1 MRRLNQ
7 DLKEGSFLRAYL
19 LYGNEEY
26 LIRSYAERLEKAA
39 ANGDTMNVS
48 VVSGHDLSAE
58 TLSDFTDAMPFMA
71 EKRVLVVK
79 DSGIFKS
86 TPDAFVR
93 WIEGLPAT
101 ACVIFTE
108 SEADKRSRG
117 FKAVEKIGYC
127 CRLDHPDEET
137 LGKWIL
143 SSLKKR
149 GLSITK
155 GAYQKLLLYLD
166 GDMENAK
173 NELEKLMD
181 YAEGSAGITASDVD
195 TIVTKRTEARVFEL
209 VEYVSAGKRN
219 ESMALYYD
227 LLSLKE
233 PPSRLLFL
241 LERQFRQLLYVKEMQ
256 ALRTPGP
263 VIADSLGVRPFVI
276 SKLSAVERRFTA
288 VELKEALRMLL
299 EHEEAVKTGD
309 LQPELAIELAIA
321 SLTA

>member
-58 TLSDFTDAMPFMA
+58 TLSDFTDSMPFMA

-173 NELEKLMD
+173 NELEKLTREIGMYVNNIVVTD
-181 YAEGSAGITASDVD
+181 VQASDQAMQVINETNQYLLD
-195 TIVTKRTEARVFEL
+195 AGFPEMYAGNPYDWIFLWASCRE
-209 VEYVSAGKRN
+209 SALQSFRF
-219 ESMALYYD
+219 YWQ
-227 LLSLKE
+227 LLSAE
-233 PPSRLLFL
+233 FS
-241 LERQFRQLLYVKEMQ
+241 ESG
-256 ALRTPGP
+256 A
-263 VIADSLGVRPFVI
+263 A
-276 SKLSAVERRFTA
+276 
-288 VELKEALRMLL
+288 
-299 EHEEAVKTGD
+299 
-309 LQPELAIELAIA
+309 
-321 SLTA
+321 